1 MPTRKLRH
9 VRLLVFVPV
18 LALALM
24 STACSKDKEPST
36 AEVPGDVK
44 GTITVYSGRSEE
56 LVGPAI
62 KKFET
67 ATGVDVKVRYGDTAE
82 LAATISEEGKRSPA
96 DVFWAQDAGALGAVA
111 KGGLFARLSDEI
123 NDLVEPKFYS
133 SKGEWVGITGRA
145 RVAVYNPDMVKAE
158 ELPASVEGLTESQWK
173 GKIGWAPTNGSFQ
186 AFVTAMRVLKGDD
199 YARTWLEGIRANSP
213 KSYPNN
219 DALTLA
225 VSKGEVALGLVNHYY
240 LLEMSAEDPSLKG
253 ALHFFKG
260 GDVGSLVNVAG
271 AGVLKSS
278 DNPDAAE
285 VFIKFMLSKSSQ
297 QYFAEKVWEYPLIQ
311 GVEAHES
318 LPKLDEIESPDIDLS
333 QLADLQGTLDLLKET
348 GVL

>member
-1 MPTRKLRH
+1 MMTKILTGR
-9 VRLLVFVPV
+9 RLFAIV
-18 LALALM
+18 LALALV
-24 STACSKDKEPST
+24 STACSSDKD
-36 AEVPGDVK
+36 DK
-44 GTITVYSGRSEE
+44 GEGGAITVYSGRSEE
-56 LVGPAI
+56 LVGPVI
-62 KKFET
+62 KQFEE
-67 ATGVDVKVRYGDTAE
+67 AMGVDVKVRYGDTAE

-111 KGGLFARLSDEI
+111 KEGLFAKLSANI
-123 NDLVEPKFYS
+123 VSDLVDPRFS
-133 SKGEWVGITGRA
+133 STKGEWVGTTGRA
-145 RVAVYNPDMVKAE
+145 RVAVYNPDLVKAE
-158 ELPASVEGLTESQWK
+158 ELPSSVSGITEPQWN

-186 AFVTAMRVLKGDD
+186 AFVTAMRALKGDE
-199 YARTWLEGIRANSP
+199 YARTWLKGILANKP
-213 KSYPNN
+213 KLYPNN

-225 VSKGEVALGLVNHYY
+225 VSRGEVALGLVNHYY

-271 AGVLKSS
+271 AGVLAST

-285 VFIKFMLSKSSQ
+285 AFIKFMLSKTSQ

-333 QLADLQGTLDLLKET
+333 QLADLEGTLDLLKET